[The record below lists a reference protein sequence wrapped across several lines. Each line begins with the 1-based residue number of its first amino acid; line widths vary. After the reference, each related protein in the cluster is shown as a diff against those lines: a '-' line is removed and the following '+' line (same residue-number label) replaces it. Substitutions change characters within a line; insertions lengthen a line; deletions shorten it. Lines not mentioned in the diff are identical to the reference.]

1 MTVQQIPQQQTQL
14 GVWLQ
19 SEPKGE
25 REKETPKKEEGKSQ
39 RERQIMI

>member
-25 REKETPKKEEGKSQ
+25 REKETPKKGGKSQ